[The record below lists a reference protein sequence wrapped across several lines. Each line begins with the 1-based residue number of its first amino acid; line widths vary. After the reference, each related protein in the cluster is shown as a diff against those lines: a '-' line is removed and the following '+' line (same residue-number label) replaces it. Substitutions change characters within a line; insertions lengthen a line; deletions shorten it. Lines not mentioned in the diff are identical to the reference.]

1 MQSMPPPRSMQPKRP
16 PQPPRAPPMPAPSVQ
31 QPEPQERVA
40 LERAQERAHPAQ
52 NIARLVGPV
61 LLMVGTGMLANGLT
75 YRAMAV
81 QFFSTLPLIY
91 VSGILMLVSGLAIL
105 NTHPQWPRD
114 WGSVVTAVGWIL
126 TCVGAFRIIAP
137 QFANFVATSI
147 VVHAGFF
154 VGTGVVVLALGG
166 FITFKGYVA

>member
-31 QPEPQERVA
+31 PPQEQVA
-40 LERAQERAHPAQ
+40 VERPHPAQ
-52 NIARLVGPV
+52 NIARLMGPV
-61 LLMVGTGMLANGLT
+61 LLMVGTGMLANGVT
-75 YRAMAV
+75 YRSMAV

>member
-1 MQSMPPPRSMQPKRP
+1 
-16 PQPPRAPPMPAPSVQ
+16 MPAPPVQ
-31 QPEPQERVA
+31 EPQPQGRVA
-40 LERAQERAHPAQ
+40 PERPHPAQ
-52 NIARLVGPV
+52 NIARLIGPV

-75 YRAMAV
+75 YRTMAV

-137 QFANFVATSI
+137 QFANFVATAI
-147 VVHAGFF
+147 VAHAGFF
-154 VGTGVVVLALGG
+154 VGTGIVLLGLGG